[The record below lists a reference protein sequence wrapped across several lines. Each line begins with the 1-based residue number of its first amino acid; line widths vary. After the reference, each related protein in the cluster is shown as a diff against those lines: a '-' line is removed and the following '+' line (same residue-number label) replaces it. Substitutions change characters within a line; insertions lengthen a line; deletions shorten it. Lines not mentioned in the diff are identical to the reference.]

1 MLQIVQYQKT
11 GEVSAEEL
19 PAPVC
24 KDGGILVQTYFSLI
38 SAGTEKI
45 SVENAQ
51 ASLIQRAR
59 KQPDQVKLVMDSI
72 KKEGIVSTARRVK
85 SKLESYKPLGYSA
98 SGIVIESKTDG
109 FMPGDR
115 VAVAG
120 AGYANHAEILSIPKN
135 LAVKIPENVTFEDA
149 AYTTLG
155 SIAMQGVRQA
165 DLRLGENVA
174 VVGLGLLGQI
184 TVQLLKASGCR
195 VVGLD
200 INEALFSM
208 AKDFGCDKCYPSS
221 FEYVKDILA
230 FTDGIGCDAVIITA
244 STSSNQPME
253 LALELA
259 RKKGRI
265 VVVGAVGMNVPRG
278 PFYVKELELTISC
291 SYGPGRY
298 DPNYEERGED
308 YPPAY
313 VRWTENRNMQ
323 AFLELISSGSMN
335 VKAMNTHTFDVKEA
349 TKAYDLITGKTDEKF
364 LGVLISYPLRK
375 EALKKS
381 IIIGQTNGL
390 KDLKIGFIGAGTF
403 AQGYLLPNISSKDV
417 DFVACSTETP
427 VNAQSV
433 AEKYG
438 FAISTTDSSELIK
451 NKDVNTVFCATRHD
465 THAKY
470 VIEAVKA
477 GKAIFVEKPL
487 AATEDQLGEIKEQV
501 KSHNGRV
508 FVGFNRRFSK
518 PFTTLKEF
526 FSQRTEPLSMH
537 YRVNAGKIPK
547 SHWAMQ
553 PEHGGGRIVGE
564 ACHFIDCM
572 VYLCGSLPKKVYTQS
587 ISTSSR
593 ENMDT
598 ETSAIT
604 VKFGDG
610 SFGVLEYFANG
621 DSSYPKEYFEAFSQ
635 GSIGVMHNFT
645 SVELVRGGKTK
656 IHKFNGSKGHKE
668 EVRAFLES
676 VKSGR
681 QMPISFDEIYYTS
694 AATFAA
700 MQSMMTGNAVDV
712 EEFFA

>member
-11 GEVSAEEL
+11 GEVSASEL
-19 PAPVC
+19 PAPIC
-24 KDGGILVQTYFSLI
+24 KEGGILVQTHFSLI

-51 ASLIQRAR
+51 SSLIQRAR
-59 KQPDQVKLVMDSI
+59 KQPDQVKLVIDSI
-72 KKEGIVSTARRVK
+72 KKEGIVSTAKRVK

-98 SGIVIESKTDG
+98 SGVVIDSRTDG
-109 FMPGDR
+109 FIPGDK

-135 LAVKIPENVTFEDA
+135 LAVKIPDSVTFEDA

-165 DLRLGENVA
+165 DLRLGEKVA
-174 VVGLGLLGQI
+174 VIGLGLLGQI
-184 TVQLLKASGCR
+184 TVQLLKASGCQ

-200 INEALFSM
+200 INETLFAM
-208 AKDFGCDKCYPSS
+208 AEKFGCDKCYPSS
-221 FEYVKDILA
+221 FEYTNDILA
-230 FTDGIGCDAVIITA
+230 FTHGIGCDAVIITA

-259 RKKGRI
+259 RKKGRV

-278 PFYVKELELTISC
+278 TFYAKELDLTISC

-323 AFLELISSGSMN
+323 AFLELISCGSMN
-335 VKAMNTHTFDVKEA
+335 VKAMNTHTFDIKDA
-349 TKAYDLITGKTDEKF
+349 AKAYDLITGKTDNKF
-364 LGVLISYPLRK
+364 LGVLISYSQRSDANIKSVQLGYSQNN
-375 EALKKS
+375 KS
-381 IIIGQTNGL
+381 INL
-390 KDLKIGFIGAGTF
+390 GFIGAGTF

-438 FAISTTDSSELIK
+438 FAISTTDSSELIR
-451 NKDVNTVFCATRHD
+451 NKDVNTIFCATRHD
-465 THAKY
+465 THAKF

-477 GKAIFVEKPL
+477 NKPIFVEKPL
-487 AATEDQLGEIKEQV
+487 AATEVQLKEIKDQV
-501 KSHNGRV
+501 ENQNGSV

-518 PFTTLKEF
+518 PFITLKEF
-526 FSQRTEPLSMH
+526 FSQRSEPLAMH

-553 PEHGGGRIVGE
+553 AEHGGGRIVGE

-572 VYLCGSLPKKVYTQS
+572 VYLSGSLPEKVYAQS

-598 ETSAIT
+598 ETVAIT
-604 VKFGDG
+604 INFKDG
-610 SFGVLEYFANG
+610 SLGILEYFANG
-621 DSSYPKEYFEAFSQ
+621 DSSYPKEYFEAFCQ
-635 GSIGVMHNFT
+635 GSIGVMNSFT
-645 SVELVRGGKTK
+645 SVNLVRGGKTK
-656 IHKFNGSKGHKE
+656 THKFNGNKGHKE
-668 EVRAFLES
+668 EVVAFLKS
-676 VKSGR
+676 VKSGV
-681 QMPISFDEIYYTS
+681 QMPISFEEIYYTS

-700 MQSMMTGNAVDV
+700 MKSLETGNAVAIGED
-712 EEFFA
+712 F